1 MVTVD
6 TLAGAKLEV
15 FDVDVVVVVVVFVV
29 VVVVV
34 VVVDVV
40 VVVVFSFIP
49 VNCLPRRTVDRLSA
63 VGF

>member
-6 TLAGAKLEV
+6 TLAGAEFEV
-15 FDVDVVVVVVVFVV
+15 FDVDVVVVVVVVV
-29 VVVVV
+29 VIVVV

-40 VVVVFSFIP
+40 VVVFSFIP
-49 VNCLPRRTVDRLSA
+49 GNCLPRRTVDRLSA

>member
-6 TLAGAKLEV
+6 TLAGAGLEV
-15 FDVDVVVVVVVFVV
+15 FEIDVVVVVVFVV
-29 VVVVV
+29 G

-49 VNCLPRRTVDRLSA
+49 GNCLPRRTVDRLSA

>member
-6 TLAGAKLEV
+6 TLAGAEFEV
-15 FDVDVVVVVVVFVV
+15 F
-29 VVVVV
+29 
-34 VVVDVV
+34 DVV
-40 VVVVFSFIP
+40 VVVVFSFIL

>member
-6 TLAGAKLEV
+6 TLAGAELEV
-15 FDVDVVVVVVVFVV
+15 FDVDVVVVGVVF